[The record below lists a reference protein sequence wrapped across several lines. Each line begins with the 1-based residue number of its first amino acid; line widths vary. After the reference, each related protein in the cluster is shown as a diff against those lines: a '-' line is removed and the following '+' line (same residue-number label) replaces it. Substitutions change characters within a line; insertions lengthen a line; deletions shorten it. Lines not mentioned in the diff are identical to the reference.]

1 MDWVSIISA
10 GIAGGI
16 GGAVGGIIGSLFSN
30 KGVRTAVIVV
40 LAVAGANFGKQFVQP
55 QVETLWGPS
64 LRAGEFDKLYA
75 SQIVPEFKK
84 IPALEKIFRDDP
96 KVAERFKEKARAAYE
111 AGGASG
117 LTEAANGI
125 GAEVLG
131 EALGRYLPRARTQD
145 LIQFAKVMADILGAL
160 RDKDPE
166 ACILHQF
173 GAALGR
179 PLSTSRLNTVIGK
192 EGQDKQLAVLNDLVL
207 NATDTAPA
215 FDKAKADAAV
225 TALAQR
231 HAPLLT
237 GSSAEVAGG
246 KRLPANVDEA
256 KVACSFAV
264 ALFKDLSTMDGAT
277 AELTLRSMF
286 AGS

>member
-1 MDWVSIISA
+1 MATKQAADREPDELDERQLLKVLMAIKKGDFSA
-10 GIAGGI
+10 RMPIDKSG
-16 GGAVGGIIGSLFSN
+16 
-30 KGVRTAVIVV
+30 
-40 LAVAGANFGKQFVQP
+40 VAGKIAD
-55 QVETLWGPS
+55 TLNDVIELNERMS
-64 LRAGEFDKLYA
+64 REF
-75 SQIVPEFKK
+75 
-84 IPALEKIFRDDP
+84 
-96 KVAERFKEKARAAYE
+96 ER
-111 AGGASG
+111 
-117 LTEAANGI
+117 I
-125 GAEVLG
+125 
-131 EALGRYLPRARTQD
+131 
-145 LIQFAKVMADILGAL
+145 
-160 RDKDPE
+160 
-166 ACILHQF
+166 
-173 GAALGR
+173 
-179 PLSTSRLNTVIGK
+179 NTVVGK

-207 NATDTAPA
+207 NATVTAPA

-264 ALFKDLSTMDGAT
+264 ALFKDLSTMDGPT